1 MNIKPCPFCGEQI
14 NPESEESWYF
24 FGEGPPPGYTVRC
37 DSCGAQGPY
46 GYGKFRKDHAGGQA
60 NAVERWNEAP
70 RPVPA
75 STQETPEAPDNS
87 GVCPVCGWPVGHCN
101 VGCTATSHQRIK
113 IGDRVRLAIGTNT
126 MLPTDGWTV
135 YKLPSHEWRSYGVK
149 HDNGGDMS
157 INAEYVVPV

>member
-1 MNIKPCPFCGEQI
+1 MSSVGDKEVVSLGDALEDRLLYGRGGDALDLAMMIDSLIKTRI
-14 NPESEESWYF
+14 
-24 FGEGPPPGYTVRC
+24 
-37 DSCGAQGPY
+37 A
-46 GYGKFRKDHAGGQA
+46 
-60 NAVERWNEAP
+60 EALQ
-70 RPVPA
+70 PA
-75 STQETPEAPDNS
+75 STPETGTAPDNS
-87 GVCPVCGWPVGHCN
+87 GVCPVCGWPTGHCN

-135 YKLPSHEWRSYGVK
+135 YKLPSPEWRSYGVK